1 MYAFSIILIF
11 SVSDFWTPL
20 CICLNLHLSI
30 PPETLLTGKCVCSFF
45 FLFAHCTNQHLEKQE
60 FVWLT
65 RHQKW
70 SIILTTTSKW
80 L

>member
-45 FLFAHCTNQHLEKQE
+45 FFICTLH
-60 FVWLT
+60 
-65 RHQKW
+65 
-70 SIILTTTSKW
+70 
-80 L
+80 